1 MASDALTGLK
11 LGLDEVADLI
21 RADPTPSGGMSP
33 DPALTRS
40 VTRACIVIL
49 CSHFER
55 YLRAIN
61 EGVTVLIN
69 ASQIDGD
76 ALPETFRLQHSQV
89 AIDELARTEWTHR
102 AGALQQ
108 LVQVDAWL
116 WGQTV
121 KGPLDHERIIRWMRT
136 PGPNEVLRLYELW
149 GIPDV
154 FTAIT
159 RSDRA
164 RSEFFLKLDEL
175 VRKRNDIAHGNLA
188 VEATIG
194 DIRAYQST
202 VATFCDRADR
212 RLARVLRVALGIE
225 CDWY

>member
-11 LGLDEVADLI
+11 LGLDEVTDLI
-21 RADPTPSGGMSP
+21 RADPTPRGGMSP

-49 CSHFER
+49 CGHFEQ

-61 EGVTVLIN
+61 EGVTELIN
-69 ASQIDGD
+69 LSQIEGD
-76 ALPETFRLQHSQV
+76 ALPERVRLQHSQV
-89 AIDELARTEWTHR
+89 AIDELAGMEWTHR
-102 AGALQQ
+102 ADALQQ
-108 LVQVDAWL
+108 FVHVDAWL
-116 WGQTV
+116 WGQTM
-121 KGPLDHERIIRWMRT
+121 KGPLDHARIIRWMRT
-136 PGPNEVLRLYELW
+136 PGPNEVLRLYQLW

-159 RSDRA
+159 RSDRW
-164 RSEFFLKLDEL
+164 RSDFFLRLDEL
-175 VRKRNDIAHGNLA
+175 VRKRNNIAHGDLT

-194 DIRAYQST
+194 DIRAYRLT
-202 VATFCDRADR
+202 VAAFCDRADR
-212 RLARVLRVALGIE
+212 RLARVLRVTLGIE